1 MPLSF
6 HNLATPG
13 SVLISAF
20 VGSGSEIF
28 AAPPTG
34 LDLGS
39 APMRPYKLCFAV
51 TKATSI
57 SSASDYLKIDTS
69 SDDGSTWNYL
79 QEDASAADAF
89 NFLTGKTGTSVS
101 FEAVVWLA
109 PGQKARLRAS
119 AGLTLAKVGFAY

>member
-28 AAPPTG
+28 TAPPQG
-34 LDLGS
+34 LDAGS

-57 SSASDYLKIDTS
+57 SAASDYLKLDTS
-69 SDDGSTWNYL
+69 SDGGTTWNYL
-79 QEDASAADAF
+79 QEDGSAADAF

-101 FEAVVWLA
+101 FETVVWLT
-109 PGQKARLRAS
+109 PGQKVRLRAN
-119 AGLTLAKVGFAY
+119 AGLTLTKVGFAH